1 MNRQALKHILQNSYD
16 RDQWIS
22 TLQFLTGKRE
32 YLTVHLSPKTIEINN
47 QEADRI
53 VKTFYQIGNLKTSD
67 GINLPIFEIIL
78 EDNVRIEY
86 NKVGVNDFIK
96 KYIIKDAIK
105 GALTTFSYNKDHEK
119 KEWRFSFISKNAAN
133 DFFAEAEA
141 EETNPKKYTY
151 IFGTDEEHRTA
162 IERLYNLE
170 QSRFRLEDFFE
181 AFNVEPVSKKFFEEY
196 KNLYKQFSGFLA
208 DEKNDYRNIFE
219 SEINDFN
226 NKTKSDVEKEIDKD
240 IRNFVSRLMGRMVF
254 LYFLQKKHWL
264 GASTTD
270 YNDGSSTFL
279 SDLFYNDVESQRDF
293 YKNYL
298 SEIFFGALNN
308 PKSEIDKFKLYNGDE
323 VFIPFLNGGL
333 FEEEQEPKR
342 HREIQFPAFYFEDL
356 FKFFNGYNFTIY
368 ENSPEEHTV
377 AVDPEMLGHIFE
389 NLIDYNKDTGTF
401 YTPKEIVQYMTQE
414 SLVEYLNTHLQ
425 KVRRELENLV
435 KNHHIIPFN
444 IAELEKIDQLLNDV
458 KICDPSIG
466 SGAFP
471 MGMLQ
476 EIFNLK
482 AVIAYELKEDWD
494 PAQVKQNIIQNSIY
508 GVDLDEGAVE
518 IARLRFWLSLVV
530 DEGKPK
536 ALPNLDYK
544 IMQGNSVVESF
555 KGIDLSKISTGND
568 LMIVENMQ
576 KNLFGDLV
584 DDQMKITISKSGLAE
599 EIQNLIKKYFTAKTE
614 QKKELKDKIQYKI
627 TEHIDFNIELRENQL
642 HRQINIL
649 EQSYNNLKSKELK
662 ALENYKSDLQNLY
675 ETKEELYKI
684 QKREEKP
691 YFLWHLFFANVL
703 SKGGFDIVIGNPPYI
718 QIQKLGKLS
727 LELENVGYKTF
738 KKTGDIYALFYE
750 KAIDLLKDKGT
761 LSYITSNTWMRT
773 KFGEE
778 LREYFLKNIKIKNLI
793 NFEDTQIFP
802 SATVEVN
809 IIIANK
815 DNWGFP
821 INATVVKGNLD
832 RTNSIADYVEDN
844 FSLIEYLDK
853 EGWVI
858 LDSKNFLLKKE
869 IEKVGIKLKNWNLD
883 FYRGFLTGYNDAFFI
898 DGKTKNEIIQK
909 EPQAKEIIKPLL
921 RGREIKKYNYSFNNN
936 YVIFTRR
943 GFNSNE
949 FPVVTKHL
957 EKYKENLLPKPFNWI
972 GEWKGRKTGNYE
984 WYDFQDNI
992 AYHKSFDKE
1001 KIVWLAISDKP
1012 AFALDTEKMYVT
1024 APAYIMTSDR
1034 NKYLLSFLNSKIM
1047 EWYLDK
1053 VSSST
1058 GQGTNQWSKI
1068 FVEQLP
1074 IPLIDD
1080 YRKELLENLVDIVTF
1095 IKKISNKLTEVVEN
1109 NHIANFFEEVIDAIV
1124 FEIYFPE
1131 EMQEKNITVITQI
1144 KEILQKH
1151 QADNFEHLNDD
1162 EKRKLIA
1169 TLYYVL
1175 KESEVQQKMRQ
1186 FVTASPDVLK
1196 VILQS

>member
-1 MNRQALKHILQNSYD
+1 MNRQALKHILQSNYD

-32 YLTVHLSPKTIEINN
+32 YLTVHLSPKTIEINT

-53 VKTFYQIGNLKTSD
+53 VKTFYQIGSLKTSD
-67 GINLPIFEIIL
+67 GISLPIFEIIL
-78 EDNVRIEY
+78 EDNIRIEY

-96 KYIIKDAIK
+96 KYIIKDAVK
-105 GALTTFSYNKDHEK
+105 GALTTFSYDKDHEK
-119 KEWRFSFISKNAAN
+119 KEWRFSFISKNSAN

-151 IFGTDEEHRTA
+151 IFGTEEEHRTA

-208 DEKNDYRNIFE
+208 DEKNEYRNIFE
-219 SEINDFN
+219 AEINDFS

-308 PKSEIDKFKLYNGDE
+308 PKSEIDKFKLHNGDE

-333 FEEEQEPKR
+333 FEEEQEPIR

-425 KVRRELENLV
+425 KERKELENLV

-458 KICDPSIG
+458 KICDPAIG

-482 AVIAYELKEDWD
+482 AVIAYELKKEWN
-494 PAQVKQNIIQNSIY
+494 PAQVKQNIIQSSIY

-568 LMIVENMQ
+568 LMIVEKMQ

-599 EIQNLIKKYFTAKTE
+599 EIQNLIKKYFTAQTE

-649 EQSYNNLKSKELK
+649 EQSYNNLKTKELK
-662 ALENYKSDLQNLY
+662 ALENYKNDLQNLY
-675 ETKEELYKI
+675 ETKEELYNI
-684 QKREEKP
+684 QKREGKP
-691 YFLWHLFFANVL
+691 YFLWHLFFADVL
-703 SKGGFDIVIGNPPYI
+703 CKGGFDIVIGNPPYVDI
-718 QIQKLGKLS
+718 KSLDNDFVKYLFQNYETTINRINLYSIFIEKGKLLLNSKGVLSYIIPNS
-727 LELENVGYKTF
+727 LLVNDSYAKIREHIIDELIQVIKLPDSIF
-738 KKTGDIYALFYE
+738 E
-750 KAIDLLKDKGT
+750 KAIVETIIILLSKKNNNELIDAIYYKNDAKTDLSKIHFNKHSRKEWKIDNLVRFN
-761 LSYITSNTWMRT
+761 IFSNTT
-773 KFGEE
+773 ESQILSKIE
-778 LREYFLKNIKIKNLI
+778 KNTTILSEVTEFSLGITPYDRIKGHTQDQIKNRV
-793 NFEDTQIFP
+793 FHSE
-802 SATVEVN
+802 
-809 IIIANK
+809 
-815 DNWGFP
+815 
-821 INATVVKGNLD
+821 
-832 RTNSIADYVEDN
+832 
-844 FSLIEYLDK
+844 
-853 EGWVI
+853 
-858 LDSKNFLLKKE
+858 
-869 IEKVGIKLKNWNLD
+869 
-883 FYRGFLTGYNDAFFI
+883 
-898 DGKTKNEIIQK
+898 
-909 EPQAKEIIKPLL
+909 
-921 RGREIKKYNYSFNNN
+921 
-936 YVIFTRR
+936 
-943 GFNSNE
+943 
-949 FPVVTKHL
+949 
-957 EKYKENLLPKPFNWI
+957 
-972 GEWKGRKTGNYE
+972 
-984 WYDFQDNI
+984 
-992 AYHKSFDKE
+992 
-1001 KIVWLAISDKP
+1001 
-1012 AFALDTEKMYVT
+1012 
-1024 APAYIMTSDR
+1024 
-1034 NKYLLSFLNSKIM
+1034 
-1047 EWYLDK
+1047 
-1053 VSSST
+1053 
-1058 GQGTNQWSKI
+1058 
-1068 FVEQLP
+1068 
-1074 IPLIDD
+1074 
-1080 YRKELLENLVDIVTF
+1080 
-1095 IKKISNKLTEVVEN
+1095 KKISNEYVPLISGKNIKKYHIIGKVNEYLKYGEWLGAPRNPKFFRNPKIIVRQILDGSNLSIIAGYSEDEIYFTQIGFSIISKDDTEIKLKYILSLLNSKTLSFYHKYKFLDIEKNVFPKILIANCKKFPVAINLNANIILPQLVNFISYIYYVDYKIVEIIDN
-1109 NHIANFFEEVIDAIV
+1109 IHIANFFEEVVDAIV

-1144 KEILQKH
+1144 EEILQKH

-1175 KESEVQQKMRQ
+1175 KESEVQQKMKQ

>member
-32 YLTVHLSPKTIEINN
+32 YLTVNLSPKTIEINT

-53 VKTFYQIGNLKTSD
+53 VKTFYQIGSLKTSD
-67 GINLPIFEIIL
+67 GISLPIFEIIL
-78 EDNVRIEY
+78 EDNIRIEY
-86 NKVGVNDFIK
+86 NKVSVNDFIK

-105 GALTTFSYNKDHEK
+105 GALTTFSYDKGHEK
-119 KEWRFSFISKNAAN
+119 KEWRFSFISKNSAN

-151 IFGTDEEHRTA
+151 IFGTEEEHRTA

-196 KNLYKQFSGFLA
+196 KSLYKQFSGFLA
-208 DEKNDYRNIFE
+208 DEKNEYRSIFE
-219 SEINDFN
+219 AEINDFN
-226 NKTKSDVEKEIDKD
+226 SKTKEDIAKEIDKD
-240 IRNFVSRLMGRMVF
+240 IRNFASRLMGRMVF

-264 GASTTD
+264 GASNQQ
-270 YNDGSSTFL
+270 YKDGSSTFL
-279 SDLFYNDVESQRDF
+279 SDLFFNDKESQND
-293 YKNYL
+293 YYEKYL
-298 SEIFFGALNN
+298 SPIFFNALNTPDRKN
-308 PKSEIDKFKLYNGDE
+308 EEFKLHNGKT
-323 VFIPFLNGGL
+323 VCIPFLNGGL
-333 FEEEQEPKR
+333 FEEEQEPKT
-342 HREIQFPAFYFEDL
+342 HRKIHFPTSYFEML
-356 FKFFNGYNFTIY
+356 FNFFNGYNFTIY

-414 SLVEYLNTHLQ
+414 SLIEYLNTHLQ
-425 KVRRELENLV
+425 KERKDIENLL
-435 KNHHIIPFN
+435 KNHYTKPFN
-444 IAELEKIDQLLNDV
+444 NVELEKIDQLLNDV
-458 KICDPSIG
+458 KICDPAIG

-482 AVIAYELKEDWD
+482 AVIAYELKKEWN
-494 PAQVKQNIIQNSIY
+494 PAQVKQDIIQNSIY

-530 DEGKPK
+530 DEGTPK

-568 LMIVENMQ
+568 LMIVENLQ
-576 KNLFGDLV
+576 TDLFGDLV
-584 DDQMKITISKSGLAE
+584 DDQMKITIGKSGLAE

-649 EQSYNNLKSKELK
+649 EQSYKNLKAKELK

-691 YFLWHLFFANVL
+691 YFLWHLFFADVL
-703 SKGGFDIVIGNPPYI
+703 TKGGFDIVIGNPPYI

-815 DNWGFP
+815 DNWNFP
-821 INATVVKGNLD
+821 INATVVKGNLN
-832 RTNSIADYVEDN
+832 RTNSIADYVEN
-844 FSLIEYLDK
+844 NYSEIEYLDK

-858 LDSKNFLLKKE
+858 LDNKNFLLKKE
-869 IEKVGIKLKNWNLD
+869 IEKVGTKLKNWNLD
-883 FYRGFLTGYNDAFFI
+883 FYRGFLTGFNDAFFI
-898 DGKTKNEIIQK
+898 DEKTKNEIIQK
-909 EPQAKEIIKPLL
+909 EPKANEIIKPLL
-921 RGREIKKYNYSFNNN
+921 RGREIKKYFFEKTNN
-936 YVIFTRR
+936 YVIFTHNGYTNLSKNRIPKIDINQ
-943 GFNSNE
+943 FPIIKNHLDNFWNE
-949 FPVVTKHL
+949 I
-957 EKYKENLLPKPFNWI
+957 EKRADQGDTPYNLRNC
-972 GEWKGRKTGNYE
+972 
-984 WYDFQDNI
+984 
-992 AYHKSFDKE
+992 AYAESFDKD

-1080 YRKELLENLVDIVTF
+1080 YRKELLENLVDIITF

-1131 EMQEKNITVITQI
+1131 EMQEKNITVIAQI
-1144 KEILQKH
+1144 EEILQKH
-1151 QADNFEHLNDD
+1151 QAENFEHLNDED
-1162 EKRKLIA
+1162 KRKMIA
-1169 TLYYVL
+1169 NLYYAL